1 LAPHEDI
8 TMIGVTHEPEST
20 TFQLPIPFVQD
31 DI

>member
-1 LAPHEDI
+1 
-8 TMIGVTHEPEST
+8 MIGVTHEPEST